1 MRVVTQY
8 HYTAWPDHGVPKFAT
23 PLLSF
28 IRRINREYPKNRGSM
43 VVHCRYRARGE
54 FMVKALLFHANRVS
68 SAGVGRTGTFIVI
81 DTMMER
87 IEDGEPIDIY
97 SCVASLRTKRQDMVQ
112 TEVCAHAL
120 RKFGTCQLMSRVSVG
135 SCGGCNYNA
144 GSCTYY

>member
-1 MRVVTQY
+1 MLHQGEETRMVTQY

-43 VVHCRYRARGE
+43 VVHCRYRARCE
-54 FMVKALLFHANRVS
+54 FMEKHIALTEKWIS

-81 DTMMER
+81 DTMLER

-112 TEVCAHAL
+112 TEVCMHVL
-120 RKFGTCQLMSRVSVG
+120 RKF
-135 SCGGCNYNA
+135 
-144 GSCTYY
+144 

>member
-1 MRVVTQY
+1 MATQY

-43 VVHCRYRARGE
+43 VVHCRYRARCE
-54 FMVKALLFHANRVS
+54 FMEKHIALNGKWIS

-81 DTMMER
+81 DTMLER

-112 TEVCAHAL
+112 TEVCMHAL
-120 RKFGTCQLMSRVSVG
+120 W
-135 SCGGCNYNA
+135 
-144 GSCTYY
+144 